1 MDSTSRVTK
10 GRIHVEDERNIANK
24 NQDAI
29 VENVSNKHDETNVE
43 SKGNEVENS
52 SFGICLTFD
61 VLMSLESTNVFK
73 ISLTLTSSS
82 LQAFLFLRIL
92 FIMSSFELENILARS
107 ATLTP
112 VFEDPVRELQ
122 LS

>member
-10 GRIHVEDERNIANK
+10 VRIHVQDERNIANK

-52 SFGICLTFD
+52 LVRICF
-61 VLMSLESTNVFK
+61 
-73 ISLTLTSSS
+73 
-82 LQAFLFLRIL
+82 
-92 FIMSSFELENILARS
+92 
-107 ATLTP
+107 
-112 VFEDPVRELQ
+112 
-122 LS
+122 